1 MPRTEL
7 IQRVM
12 DSIDKMDAKT
22 FSEFITE
29 DGVFKY
35 ANNEPVKGREN
46 IKNYVDGFFKM
57 IRSGKHNIINLWD
70 NGDSIVWQGEVTYTR
85 HDEKEMTFPF
95 VNVFYMKGDMI
106 TDYLI
111 HIDNTPLFAA

>member
-7 IQRVM
+7 ITRVM
-12 DSIDKMDAKT
+12 DSIDRKDGKA

-35 ANNEPVKGREN
+35 ANNEAVKGRKN
-46 IKNYVDGFFKM
+46 IEEYVNGFFSM
-57 IRSGKHNIINLWD
+57 IKSGKHTIVKLWD
-70 NGDSIVWQGEVTYTR
+70 DGDSIVWQGEVTYTR
-85 HDEKEMTFPF
+85 HDDKVMTFPF

-111 HIDNTPLFAA
+111 HIDNTPLFAS